1 MSINK
6 KEIMAFMDWL
16 EKSMPYIEFRSKSYI
31 ATEYAK
37 QMKDKEEPFI
47 TNTPETPGNGNSI
60 DDLPF

>member
-47 TNTPETPGNGNSI
+47 TKSEEPFINTSE
-60 DDLPF
+60 DLPF